1 MTDAATNPR
10 VPETAEAP
18 SDVIDAT
25 PESISHLKDVPTL
38 VKAVMRIA
46 LRIRWGEVTMV
57 LPDGRSIR
65 FKGTEPGKSGT
76 LIIYDYAFARRL
88 VTGGGT
94 GMGEAYMDGMWDS
107 PDLAA
112 FLEVVAQNS
121 ENLRAYFHG
130 RGWARALGQLVHFF
144 NRNSRSGAKKNIEY
158 HYDLGNAFYRQWLD
172 QTMTYSSARFAD
184 PGQSLSEAQRN
195 KYRSLIN
202 EAEIGPDHSV
212 LEIGC
217 GWGGFAEYAAKE
229 VGCKITGITISKEQ
243 LEFAQKRMFENGLN
257 DKVDIRYVDYRDV
270 EGEFDRVASIEMF
283 EAVGEEYWPSFFGK
297 VRDVLKSG
305 GQAGLQIITIAD
317 DLFDDYRK
325 STDFIQRYIFPGGM
339 LPSPSVLAEQVRNVG
354 LDWKHNVTFGRDY
367 ARTLHIWR
375 DRFLEAWPTIQQMGF
390 DERFRRMWNLYLGY
404 CEAGFNAGTID
415 VTQVALRR
423 P

>member
-1 MTDAATNPR
+1 MTDATIESR
-10 VPETAEAP
+10 IDEPELIE
-18 SDVIDAT
+18 AT
-25 PESISHLKDVPTL
+25 PETIGQLRDVPTL

-46 LRIRWGEVTMV
+46 LHIRSGQMRMV
-57 LPDGRSIR
+57 LPDGRVIR
-65 FKGTEPGKSGT
+65 FKGKDHGKTGV
-76 LIIYDYAFARRL
+76 LVINNYGFAKRL
-88 VTGGGT
+88 LTGGGT
-94 GMGEAYMDGMWDS
+94 GMGEAYMDGLWDS
-107 PDLAA
+107 PNLAA
-112 FLEVVAQNS
+112 LLEVVAENS
-121 ENLRAYFHG
+121 RHLREYFHG
-130 RGWARALGQLVHFF
+130 QGWAQVFGNIVHFF
-144 NRNSRSGAKKNIEY
+144 RSNTRIGAKKNIEY
-158 HYDLGNAFYRQWLD
+158 HYDLGNSFYSQWLD
-172 QTMTYSSARFAD
+172 KTMTYSSARFAD
-184 PGQSLSEAQRN
+184 PNQTLSEAQKN
-195 KYRSLIN
+195 KYQSLIN
-202 EAEIGPDHSV
+202 EAEIAPEHTV

-243 LEFAQKRMFENGLN
+243 LEFAQRRMFENGLN

-270 EGEFDRVASIEMF
+270 EGQFDRVASIEMF
-283 EAVGEEYWPSFFGK
+283 EAVGEQYWPAFFGK
-297 VRDVLKSG
+297 VHDALKSG

-317 DLFDDYRK
+317 EFFDDYRR

-339 LPSPSVLAEQVRNVG
+339 LPSPGALAEQVRDVG
-354 LDWKHNVTFGRDY
+354 LEWKHNITFGKDY

-375 DRFLEAWPTIQQMGF
+375 DKFLEAWPTIQPLGF

>member
-1 MTDAATNPR
+1 MSDVATKIQVPSAATGAE
-10 VPETAEAP
+10 VIIASPET
-18 SDVIDAT
+18 
-25 PESISHLKDVPTL
+25 ISHLAGVPAL
-38 VKAVMRIA
+38 VKAVLRIA
-46 LRIRWGEVTMV
+46 LRLNSGEITLI
-57 LPDGRSIR
+57 LPDGRALL
-65 FKGTEPGKSGT
+65 FKGPEAGKSGV
-76 LIIYDYAFARRL
+76 LIIKDYEFAKRL
-88 VTGGGT
+88 LTAGGT

-107 PDLAA
+107 PDLAT
-112 FLEVVAQNS
+112 FLEVVAVNS
-121 ENLRAYFHG
+121 EYMRQYFHG
-130 RGWARALGQLVHFF
+130 KGWARVLGRLMHFL
-144 NRNSRSGAKKNIEY
+144 NRNSKSGSKKNIEY

-172 QTMTYSSARFAD
+172 STMTYSSARFAD
-184 PGQSLSEAQRN
+184 PNQPLPEAQKN
-195 KYRSLIN
+195 KYLSLIN
-202 EAEIGPDHSV
+202 EAEIRPEHSV

-217 GWGGFAEYAAKE
+217 GWGGFAEFAAKE

-257 DKVDIRYVDYRDV
+257 DKVDIQYIDYRDV
-270 EGEFDRVASIEMF
+270 EGQYDRVASIEMF

-297 VRDVLKSG
+297 VRDVLKTG

-317 DLFDDYRK
+317 ELFDDYRQ
-325 STDFIQRYIFPGGM
+325 SADFIQRYIFPGGM
-339 LPSPSVLAEQVRNVG
+339 LPSPTVLADQVRNVG
-354 LDWKHNVTFGRDY
+354 LEWKHNITFGRDY

-375 DRFLEAWPTIQQMGF
+375 DRFTEAWPTIQPLGF